1 MSPTTLAKRELSTL
15 RRADEDFSSLQPPSI
30 TPQHQSELHE
40 QGSGWTREARLPSYK
55 LSRLTYRLLRR
66 RMGKSSKST
75 KRALEGEAAPS
86 SEAPAAEAVAMDVD
100 ASTAE
105 PKAKKSKKDKA
116 EDGGEKEI
124 PAEALAVI
132 ASPLAV
138 KKTGK
143 HVLKLVKKGE

>member
-1 MSPTTLAKRELSTL
+1 
-15 RRADEDFSSLQPPSI
+15 
-30 TPQHQSELHE
+30 
-40 QGSGWTREARLPSYK
+40 
-55 LSRLTYRLLRR
+55 
-66 RMGKSSKST
+66 MGKSSKST

-86 SEAPAAEAVAMDVD
+86 SDAPAAEAVAMDVD
-100 ASTAE
+100 ASAAE

-116 EDGGEKEI
+116 EDGDKEI

-143 HVLKLVKKGE
+143 HVLKLVKKGKLFATAEPAYQQLSPKLQVSSS